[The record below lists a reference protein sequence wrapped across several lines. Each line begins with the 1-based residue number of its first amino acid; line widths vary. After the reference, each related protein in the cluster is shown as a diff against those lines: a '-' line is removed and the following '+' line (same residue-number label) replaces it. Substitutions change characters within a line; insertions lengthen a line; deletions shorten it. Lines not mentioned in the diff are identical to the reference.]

1 MAEDFYIAFA
11 GPASRFAALSAFFER
26 LASKKTALSASTDA
40 CAAIETIIREPA
52 WIDLLDAEAF
62 QKVTGDGWDL
72 ESMFDCILNGEYTL
86 VSLFFDG
93 QAGRLVYD
101 PWAYP
106 FGGTDPLKA
115 LVTTFGFDVT
125 RDSFHD
131 GYAEWV
137 NREIEKGN
145 AARRRAGH

>member
-1 MAEDFYIAFA
+1 MTDEAFYIAFG
-11 GPASRFAALSAFFER
+11 GPACRFPALSAFYER
-26 LASKKTALSASTDA
+26 LASKRKALIDSPDSA
-40 CAAIETIIREPA
+40 AAIQAIIREPA
-52 WIDLLDAEAF
+52 WIDILDAEAF

-72 ESMFDCILNGEYTL
+72 ESILYCILNGEYTL
-86 VSLFFDG
+86 IGLSFDG
-93 QAGRLVYD
+93 RSGRLVYD

-115 LVTTFGFDVT
+115 LLTTFGFEVT

-137 NREIEKGN
+137 NRQIE
-145 AARRRAGH
+145 